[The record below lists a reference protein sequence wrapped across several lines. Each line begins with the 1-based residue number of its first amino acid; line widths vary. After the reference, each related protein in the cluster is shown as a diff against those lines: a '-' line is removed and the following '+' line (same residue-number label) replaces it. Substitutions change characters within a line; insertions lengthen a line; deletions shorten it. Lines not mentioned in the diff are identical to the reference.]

1 MRGLALIGN
10 LLIHAVLLVDALS
23 VVFGVISISKC
34 GFFIS
39 VLAILAITVLLIYPV
54 GRSIEFLYLKRHQTI
69 AFDVSS
75 AALKH
80 GLYSV
85 STFIS
90 FNTFFDFAGRPFLC
104 RPSLQLPQSTSIAK
118 QNLYPNPNP
127 CKSSTLFVLCDPAP
141 SLRSVILRNN

>member
-90 FNTFFDFAGRPFLC
+90 FNTFLPLQDDRFCIAPLYSFLNRLRLPSQIFIQNPILVNRLPFSC
-104 RPSLQLPQSTSIAK
+104 
-118 QNLYPNPNP
+118 
-127 CKSSTLFVLCDPAP
+127 
-141 SLRSVILRNN
+141 SVIPRLPKDLLS